1 MRDDE
6 PMNAPTPGRPT
17 VSVAVEPGTHAPSG
31 QSAIARVHVRNLA
44 DGPRDLSVSAIGLDG
59 EWHSQP
65 VRVPAVAADATVSV
79 ELAIGIARGA
89 VPGTYAYALAV
100 QAQVPGG
107 PGSPVTMLDAAVT
120 VDAPSTVVLSI
131 EPAEASAVF
140 SRRVTVVLSN
150 SGEHPAA
157 VLVDSGAPSDLRLD
171 LAGQVM
177 TVPAHTTVRLP
188 VRLSVA
194 RPRLVGARVRAVYSV
209 IAHGDQ
215 APARAQGVLTARPMF
230 TAGALR
236 VVAMLAVVALWV
248 TGVAIGLPWL
258 SHRTNQSTVAAP
270 AGSQAAPSAT
280 PSAGGAGGSG
290 GSGTANGGSAGAGG
304 AGGAQSGVRIGGI
317 ITAADPAGFTVS
329 VVPASQLIGSTGGT
343 GGTAGSSATAGSTSA
358 AAAGTGATIV
368 NASLTSSPTGGG
380 AFGKIAASSLLLQPT
395 GAADAARST
404 SSLNDGTWAV
414 AGMSAQSN
422 YLITVSKAGFQTQRF
437 EMTGAEAAATPLKIA
452 MVAGAGRM
460 SGQITGPDGPLGGV
474 SVTITDGTNVVTT
487 SSATE
492 GAVGAWSVDGLSTPS
507 TYLVTAAGTGFGA
520 QSQLVPLTAGG
531 TAVVDLALAHGVASL
546 AGTVTGPDALGA
558 ISGLGGLTVTATD
571 GTTTRTAST
580 VTSGQVGTFVL
591 ANLPV
596 PSTYTVTVGGPGYAS
611 QTTQVQLG
619 TGASAAQLDVR
630 LGLSTGVVQGT
641 VRDPGGTG
649 LGGAGLTLTDG
660 TNTYKTMSTSDANG
674 TFRFNG
680 IAPGTYVLSAQL
692 FGHLDAFAPV
702 TVVAGSAASSNL
714 EMTPIPGSGLLSTSV
729 IRGRV
734 SDARTN
740 GQIKC
745 ANLGLD
751 ANGNPEVCQITA
763 TMTAPA
769 ADGSTRTITV
779 TSAPDLEYVIPAP
792 GSTGLLPGL
801 YTVTISVPG
810 FEPGT
815 VQVKVPMGQTVE
827 AAQVALYPSPSVV
840 GTILTRVGAV
850 PAGTCVV
857 ARPTGSTGALGPCTT
872 TTAPDGTVTCTVTG
886 GAKCAATAPDGSYDL
901 ERLGS
906 GSFDVSVIPG
916 DDEYLPVAPVAVVL
930 NPGDVRRYDATMDRQ
945 ARVAVTVLSDSGT
958 SALLPAT
965 GAVVTAVH
973 LSTGTYTPPT
983 TPWTAGTDGQVVVT
997 HLPAGTYRFDISWT
1011 TVPPGATSA
1020 VQLTASSADITV
1032 GNNQEIATQV
1042 VLTRPRS
1049 AFGGTVVTQLAA
1061 TAFSPV
1067 AGATVQLTGITG
1079 YSGLVPVTTSAT
1091 ATTAAD
1097 GTFQVVA
1104 TQAEVDSPSKVFL
1117 PLVTDL
1123 VNVTVSYPGA
1133 GGGTAPYR
1141 TLTRTNVAIADLVS
1155 PLVLEPTGRSF
1166 AGTITFT
1173 GAPAPTAAEIATTTF
1188 VVDQGPPGTSNAG
1201 LQAVATGT
1209 PGQATL
1215 VWSDPSQPTDPAGGT
1230 LVRPGSY
1237 RVTASLAGFDSRT
1250 VSFTVPVLPTALTPV
1265 AIDLPRFGDL
1275 TVSVVTGTAPVTAV
1289 QDPVVTLIRPGSG
1302 NITTAAIPGTSSVS
1316 FGQMASGTYQVLVQ
1330 AAGYQFD
1337 TFSVTVAAGQ
1347 STPIPVTVV
1356 KLGVISGTVSALRSS
1371 GVTSTLAGVGVR
1383 ASQAGGQVFTATSD
1397 TSGAYRITGTTTTQ
1411 GLSDGTWTVTVQAPG
1426 YSFANGSTS
1435 ATVTISGGAD
1445 VTQDLLMKALPVTLS
1460 VTMYD
1465 PADKSSTAVDAL
1477 DVSLIGIDGTTEQN
1491 CTTVPSTTCPT
1502 APTSGK
1508 YTFANIDPGTYS
1520 LSITGGGFSPL
1531 TVNITVAAGEPTTL
1545 SLPVATRTNTITGTV
1560 SGQAGAAAAT
1570 PLDGAKVELDAT
1582 GGALVTSTTTTAGA
1596 FTITGIA
1603 DGTYSLVVSATGYS
1617 PTTRAVTLSSGQLLS
1632 ADIVLYVASRQ
1643 VTVTVTSTQGFD
1655 LTGALVALDPN
1666 LAGGLSL
1673 AAQPAV
1679 RTGTSTFATT
1689 FNQVPPG
1696 AWTAIVSGPAGHVGT
1711 YTAAVADGA
1720 TSANVTVSEMRVR
1733 VTASS
1738 TVAGAPSMPFDITRS
1753 SPSGA
1758 LVYSGTAGIGTGAEV
1773 VYVDRTSDYTVIPN
1787 VPGWQVNPMN
1797 ATVSTSS
1804 SSVSEVTTSFTLS
1817 KVGTTTTLSA
1827 SAGTI
1832 DVGGSLTLTAT
1843 VSPTSGNGNGLDTG
1857 NVTFF
1862 KDGVQLGSPQPVVRS
1877 AGVYA
1882 ATLTPTTPTTS
1893 SWTAGSPSFTATYNG
1908 TGTFATSTSAAV
1920 PVTVLYP
1927 TATVLSVSPSTVS
1940 LAAGTTVTLTATVT
1954 GGPGTVGAGTV
1965 TFKQGTTVLGTG
1977 PVPVSGGTASLP
1989 VVVTAAGGWTTGTPT
2004 LTAEYAPGPTFDAS
2018 TGTTLLTVNK

>member
-107 PGSPVTMLDAAVT
+107 PGGPVTMLDAAVT

-131 EPAEASAVF
+131 EPAEATAVF

-886 GAKCAATAPDGSYDL
+886 GAKCAATKPDGSYDL

-1173 GAPAPTAAEIATTTF
+1173 GAPAPTAAEIATATF

-1250 VSFTVPVLPTALTPV
+1250 VSFTVPVLPTTLTPV

-1356 KLGVISGTVSALRSS
+1356 KLGVISGTVSVQHSS
-1371 GVTSTLAGVGVR
+1371 FTSTLAGVAVR
-1383 ASQAGGQVFTATSD
+1383 ASQAGGQVFTATTD

-1411 GLSDGTWTVTVQAPG
+1411 GLSDGTWTLTVQAPG
-1426 YSFANGSTS
+1426 YSFADGSTS
-1435 ATVTISGGAD
+1435 ATVTIAGGGD
-1445 VTQDLLMKALPVTLS
+1445 VTQDLLMKALPVTLT

-1465 PADKSSTAVDAL
+1465 PANPGSTAVDAL
-1477 DVSLIGIDGTTEQN
+1477 DVSLIGVAGTTEQN

-1502 APTSGK
+1502 APTGGK
-1508 YTFANIDPGTYS
+1508 YTFASIDPGTYS

-1531 TVNITVAAGEPTTL
+1531 TVNVTVAAGQPTTL

-1570 PLDGAKVELDAT
+1570 PLDGATVELHAS
-1582 GGALVTSTTTTAGA
+1582 GGALLTSTTTTAGA
-1596 FTITGIA
+1596 FTLTGIA

-1666 LAGGLSL
+1666 PAGGLSL

-1679 RTGTSTFATT
+1679 RTGTNTFATT

-1711 YTAAVADGA
+1711 HTASVADGA

-1733 VTASS
+1733 VTATS
-1738 TVAGAPSMPFDITRS
+1738 TVAGAPSMPFTITRS
-1753 SPSGA
+1753 APGGA
-1758 LVYSGTAGIGTGAEV
+1758 TVYSGTAGIGTGAEV
-1773 VYVDRTSDYTVIPN
+1773 VYVDRTSDYTVTPN
-1787 VPGWQVNPMN
+1787 VAGWQVSPTSAAADASTTT
-1797 ATVSTSS
+1797 AT
-1804 SSVSEVTTSFTLS
+1804 EVTTSFTLTQI
-1817 KVGTTTTLSA
+1817 GTTTTVAS

-1832 DVGGSLTLTAT
+1832 NAGDALTLTAT
-1843 VSPTSGNGNGLDTG
+1843 VTPTSGNGSGLSGGT
-1857 NVTFF
+1857 VTFLRN
-1862 KDGVQLGSPQPVVRS
+1862 GVSLGDVALTKSGSTWS
-1877 AGVYA
+1877 AA
-1882 ATLTPTTPTTS
+1882 LTPSTATWAGGTS
-1893 SWTAGSPSFTATYNG
+1893 SLTATFNG
-1908 TGTFATSTSAAV
+1908 TATITGSTSAATSV
-1920 PVTVLYP
+1920 VVRYP
-1927 TATVLSVSPSTVS
+1927 TTTTLTSDTSTFKAGVSTPIV
-1940 LAAGTTVTLTATVT
+1940 LTATVT
-1954 GGPGTVGAGTV
+1954 GGTGTVGSGTV
-1965 TFKQGTTVLGTG
+1965 TFSRDGAVLGTG
-1977 PVPVSGGTASLP
+1977 TVSAGTASLTVP
-1989 VVVTAAGGWTTGTPT
+1989 GATTATWAAGTST
-2004 LTAEYAPGPTFDAS
+2004 LTAAYGQT
-2018 TGTTLLTVNK
+2018 TTLTGSTSAGVTLTITP

>member
-44 DGPRDLSVSAIGLDG
+44 DGPRDVSVSAIGLDG

-100 QAQVPGG
+100 QAQAPGG
-107 PGSPVTMLDAAVT
+107 PGGPVTMLDAALT
-120 VDAPSTVVLSI
+120 VDAPSTVALSI
-131 EPAEASAVF
+131 EPAEATAVF

-150 SGEHPAA
+150 SGEHPAS
-157 VLVDSGAPSDLRLD
+157 VLVDGGVPSDLRLD
-171 LAGQVM
+171 LEGQVV

-194 RPRLVGARVRAVYSV
+194 RPRLVGHHSRASYSV
-209 IAHGDQ
+209 VAHGDQ
-215 APARAQGVLTARPMF
+215 APARAQGVLTARPMLP
-230 TAGALR
+230 AAALR

-270 AGSQAAPSAT
+270 AGSQVAPGAT
-280 PSAGGAGGSG
+280 PSAGGAGGGGASGGASG
-290 GSGTANGGSAGAGG
+290 GSTGSGG

-329 VVPASQLIGSTGGT
+329 VVPASQLIGSTA
-343 GGTAGSSATAGSTSA
+343 GTAGSGGGAGSGASAGSTSA

-368 NASLTSSPTGGG
+368 NAALTSSPTGGG

-422 YLITVSKAGFQTQRF
+422 YLITVSKPGFQTQRF

-492 GAVGAWSVDGLSTPS
+492 GTVGAWSVDGLSTPS

-520 QSQLVPLTAGG
+520 QSELVTLTAGG
-531 TAVVDLALAHGVASL
+531 AAVVDLALAHGVASL

-596 PSTYTVTVGGPGYAS
+596 PSTYTVTVSGPGYAS

-619 TGASAAQLDVR
+619 TGASAAQLDLR

-660 TNTYKTMSTSDANG
+660 TNVYKTMSTSDANG

-702 TVVAGSAASSNL
+702 TVVAGSAASTDL

-740 GQIKC
+740 GQITC
-745 ANLGLD
+745 TNLGVD
-751 ANGNPEVCQITA
+751 ASGKPEVCQITV

-792 GSTGLLPGL
+792 GTTGLLPGL
-801 YTVTISVPG
+801 YTLTVSAPG
-810 FEPGT
+810 YEPGT

-827 AAQVALYPSPSVV
+827 AAQVALYPSPSIV

-857 ARPTGSTGALGPCTT
+857 ARPSGSTGTLGPCTVS
-872 TTAPDGTVTCTVTG
+872 TAPDGTVTCSVTG
-886 GAKCAATAPDGSYDL
+886 GAKCAATKPDGSYDL

-916 DDEYLPVAPVAVVL
+916 DDEYLPVAPVAIVL

-958 SALLPAT
+958 TALLPAP

-973 LSTGTYTPPT
+973 LSAGTYTPPT
-983 TPWTAGTDGQVVVT
+983 TPWTTGTDGQVVVT

-1011 TVPPGATSA
+1011 TTPPGATSA

-1104 TQAEVDSPSKVFL
+1104 TQAEVDAPSKVFL

-1123 VNVTVSYPGA
+1123 VNVTVSYPDA

-1141 TLTRTNVAIADLVS
+1141 TLTRTNVAIADLTS

-1173 GAPAPTAAEIATTTF
+1173 GAPAPTAAEIAATTF

-1250 VSFTVPVLPTALTPV
+1250 VTFTVPVLPTALTPV
-1265 AIDLPRFGDL
+1265 TVDLPRFGDL
-1275 TVSVVTGTAPVTAV
+1275 TVSVVTGAAPGTPV

-1302 NITTAAIPGTSSVS
+1302 NITTAAIPGTSSVA

-1356 KLGVISGTVSALRSS
+1356 KLGAISGTVSVQHSNF
-1371 GVTSTLAGVGVR
+1371 TSTLAGVGVR
-1383 ASQAGGQVFTATSD
+1383 ASQAGGQVFTATTD

-1411 GLSDGTWTVTVQAPG
+1411 GLSDGTWTLTVQAPG
-1426 YSFANGSTS
+1426 YSFADGSTS
-1435 ATVTISGGAD
+1435 ATVTIAGGVD

-1465 PADKSSTAVDAL
+1465 PANPGSTAVDAL
-1477 DVSLIGIDGTTEQN
+1477 DVSLIGVAGTTEQN

-1508 YTFANIDPGTYS
+1508 YTFASIDPGTYS

-1545 SLPVATRTNTITGTV
+1545 SLPVATRTNTVTGTV

-1570 PLDGAKVELDAT
+1570 PLDGATVELHAT

-1666 LAGGLSL
+1666 PAGGLSL

-1679 RTGTSTFATT
+1679 RTGTNTFATT

-1696 AWTAIVSGPAGHVGT
+1696 AWTATVSGPAGHVGT

-1733 VTASS
+1733 VTATSA
-1738 TVAGAPSMPFDITRS
+1738 VAGAPSMPFTIARS
-1753 SPSGA
+1753 SSGGA
-1758 LVYSGTAGIGTGAEV
+1758 TVYSGTAGIDTGAEI
-1773 VYVDRTSDYTVIPN
+1773 VYVDRTSDYTVTPS
-1787 VPGWQVNPMN
+1787 VAGWQISPTSAAADASTTT
-1797 ATVSTSS
+1797 AT
-1804 SSVSEVTTSFTLS
+1804 EVTTSFTLS
-1817 KVGTTTTLSA
+1817 QVGTTTTLS
-1827 SAGTI
+1827 SSSGTI
-1832 DVGGSLTLTAT
+1832 NAGDALTLTAT
-1843 VSPTSGNGNGLDTG
+1843 VTPTSGNGSGLSGGT
-1857 NVTFF
+1857 VTFLRN
-1862 KDGVQLGSPQPVVRS
+1862 GVSLGDVALTKSGSTWS
-1877 AGVYA
+1877 AA
-1882 ATLTPTTPTTS
+1882 LTPSTATWAGGTS
-1893 SWTAGSPSFTATYNG
+1893 SLTATFNG
-1908 TGTFATSTSAAV
+1908 TTTITGSTSAATSV
-1920 PVTVLYP
+1920 VVRYP
-1927 TATVLSVSPSTVS
+1927 TTTTLTSDTSTFKAGVSTPIV
-1940 LAAGTTVTLTATVT
+1940 LTATVT
-1954 GGPGTVGAGTV
+1954 GGTGTVGSGTV
-1965 TFKQGTTVLGTG
+1965 TFSRDGVSLGTG
-1977 PVPVSGGTASLP
+1977 TVSAGTASLTVP
-1989 VVVTAAGGWTTGTPT
+1989 GSTTATWAAGTST
-2004 LTAEYAPGPTFDAS
+2004 LTAAYGQTATLTGS
-2018 TGTTLLTVNK
+2018 TSAGVTLTITP